1 MKHFTFLLVC
11 SFILILGCN
20 GERSKDERA
29 DKEEI
34 AVKEYPKVDLDSL
47 MFVVHAKKL
56 LNIIQQPT
64 DELLG
69 LLSDSIHCVE
79 CFDISSLED
88 PATFT
93 EKLYL
98 FEKSVFVNEHIEIIK
113 DIALKALD
121 SDGQA
126 HVNKNQG
133 AIESALVLFNVYGPN
148 ELAEGHEGLQLGLGF
163 EKIEDE
169 FKLSSIETIP

>member
-1 MKHFTFLLVC
+1 MKHFTFLLSC
-11 SFILILGCN
+11 CFILILGCN
-20 GERSKDERA
+20 EERSEN
-29 DKEEI
+29 ENTLQNTT
-34 AVKEYPKVDLDSL
+34 VKEFTTVDLDSL

-56 LNIIQQPT
+56 LNIMQQPT
-64 DELLG
+64 EELFG
-69 LLSDSIHCVE
+69 MLSDSIHCVE
-79 CFDISSLED
+79 CIDVTMLDDSVDL
-88 PATFT
+88 T

-121 SDGQA
+121 SEGKA
-126 HVNKNQG
+126 LINKNQDV
-133 AIESALVLFNVYGPN
+133 IESALVLFDVYEPN

-169 FKLSSIETIP
+169 IRLFSIETIP